1 MATAATKT
9 TQRAKQMVEEA
20 TASTNEAVKEGFSRS
35 MTAFAEMNS
44 VSKQAF
50 DAWVESATVAS
61 RGVEAINGQVM
72 AYAKK
77 SMESGV
83 AAAKSLSGAKSLKE
97 IVDIQTAYA
106 KSSFDSYVSEMTKLS
121 DFAQTV
127 TKDAIKPLNE
137 RATAVASLFQ
147 PAR

>member
-1 MATAATKT
+1 MAAAAKTTPKAKQIVEETAA
-9 TQRAKQMVEEA
+9 A
-20 TASTNEAVKEGFSRS
+20 TNEAVKEGFSRS

-77 SMESGV
+77 SMESSV

-137 RATAVASLFQ
+137 RATAVASMFQ